1 MATEAPQSTPSPVA
15 LRVLIVDDHA
25 DSARAL
31 ARLFRSEGHVVITAH
46 TVNGAIALVT
56 GQRPIDVLVSDIG
69 LPDGDGCELLRRLRA
84 FYGGRAVP
92 AVALTGRGDEGWV
105 EDCRRSGYGE
115 FLMKPV
121 TFGQVLDA
129 VKAVRASV
137 LRSPPAAAAAE
148 ELPPGALSSG
158 PPAQ

>member
-1 MATEAPQSTPSPVA
+1 MATEAPQSTPPRGP

-46 TVNGAIALVT
+46 TMNGAMALVT
-56 GQRPIDVLVSDIG
+56 GQQPIDVLVSDIG
-69 LPDGDGCELLRRLRA
+69 LPDGDGCELLRRLRG
-84 FYGGRAVP
+84 FYGSRAVP

-105 EDCRRSGYGE
+105 DDCRRSGYGQ

-121 TFGQVLDA
+121 TFEQVSAA
-129 VKAVRASV
+129 VRAVRASV
-137 LRSPPAAAAAE
+137 LQPAVAPAEDE

-158 PPAQ
+158 RPAQ

>member
-1 MATEAPQSTPSPVA
+1 MANDAPQSTPPLPGP
-15 LRVLIVDDHA
+15 LRVLIVDDHM

-31 ARLFRSEGHVVITAH
+31 GRLFRSEGHFVITAH
-46 TVNGAIALVT
+46 TVTGAIALVT
-56 GQRPIDVLVSDIG
+56 GQQPVDVLVSDIG

-84 FYGGRAVP
+84 FYHERPLP

-121 TFGQVLDA
+121 TFEQVLAA
-129 VKAVRASV
+129 VNAVRTTPSEPSPPRETADGIQASV
-137 LRSPPAAAAAE
+137 PVE
-148 ELPPGALSSG
+148 
-158 PPAQ
+158 